1 MRAFGESPPPRS
13 RAPLPQYAA
22 RARRCRNMPHG
33 RAAAARSATAR
44 MRGTR
49 EHAAVPLT

>member
-22 RARRCRNMPHG
+22 RTGAPPPHEAP
-33 RAAAARSATAR
+33 RPACAARASTPPCR
-44 MRGTR
+44 
-49 EHAAVPLT
+49 